1 MEKFYKH
8 PWLILLTITVIT
20 FFFAVQIPR
29 LELDNNNFRFISEDD
44 PAKQVSQYIDD
55 TFGSS
60 LFILVGLHRN
70 YGDVFDAPF
79 LNLIRDYVDKIEAI
93 DIIDPVSSIVNAD
106 YITGDSESIVVEKLL
121 PDDFS
126 GTAEEIARLK
136 EKLLSWDMY
145 RRALISDDF
154 SSTQILVPMNI
165 SSEEAG
171 RPEVVDSFIQVRD
184 IAREMFA
191 GTAELYVT
199 GLPVISATINEAV
212 REDLLLLVPLVI
224 LVVLLTLFFSF
235 KRLSGVILPLLTVVI
250 AVVWSMGA
258 MALFDIKLSVISTV
272 LPVILVAVG
281 SAYGIHLITH
291 YMEDRGKEELDR
303 ESHRALIFA
312 LVKKI
317 AKPVFLAALTTF
329 VGFLSFC
336 FTTVLPI
343 REFGFFASFGV
354 LVSFGI
360 AMTLIPSLLI
370 IRGPGK
376 APAEKAQTGKD
387 PLSGVVVRFFSAI
400 ALYKG
405 AVLFISALVMLVS
418 VIGASRVIID
428 NIFVEYFK
436 PDTDIYKS
444 DLFIREQFGGS
455 KIVSVVAEADS
466 SEVLLSPA
474 CLSAMD
480 DLSAYLETNVPEA
493 GKAMGFTDLI
503 KRINQVFNADE
514 SPEGLK
520 PVPAPPEDGD
530 EDFGFGFEEE
540 SEIADADFGFG
551 NFGVDDAQEFGFG
564 AFEKDEAPPEEE
576 ETPGKVYT
584 LEDLVTLL
592 STASRSGNKTELSV
606 NELVNEM
613 KKLINYE
620 GMSYYEIPA
629 NPARYGK
636 TRPEELAALVSNY
649 LILLSGDIDSYSND
663 ALEPTAIKTTVQFR
677 TLGEADTGRALNEI
691 YRFVEARFPKDV
703 KVTVGG
709 SALVEASLNQQVV
722 HSQLISVILS
732 LALVFLIITISNRS
746 LAAGLIGIAPLSISI
761 LINFAVMGFLGIK
774 LNIGTSMIASLAVG
788 IGIDYTIH
796 YMEAFKREYAL
807 YGGKLKGNGWQE
819 NFTGFIRATFAISG
833 KAIIINAV
841 SVGAGFAVLIFSH
854 FNMLGDFGLLIAL
867 TMVASALVSLTVIP
881 ALLLAF
887 RPKFLETTI

>member
-1 MEKFYKH
+1 
-8 PWLILLTITVIT
+8 
-20 FFFAVQIPR
+20 
-29 LELDNNNFRFISEDD
+29 
-44 PAKQVSQYIDD
+44 
-55 TFGSS
+55 
-60 LFILVGLHRN
+60 
-70 YGDVFDAPF
+70 
-79 LNLIRDYVDKIEAI
+79 
-93 DIIDPVSSIVNAD
+93 
-106 YITGDSESIVVEKLL
+106 
-121 PDDFS
+121 
-126 GTAEEIARLK
+126 
-136 EKLLSWDMY
+136 
-145 RRALISDDF
+145 
-154 SSTQILVPMNI
+154 
-165 SSEEAG
+165 
-171 RPEVVDSFIQVRD
+171 
-184 IAREMFA
+184 
-191 GTAELYVT
+191 
-199 GLPVISATINEAV
+199 
-212 REDLLLLVPLVI
+212 
-224 LVVLLTLFFSF
+224 
-235 KRLSGVILPLLTVVI
+235 
-250 AVVWSMGA
+250 
-258 MALFDIKLSVISTV
+258 V

-281 SAYGIHLITH
+281 SAYGIHVITH
-291 YMEDRGKEELDR
+291 YMEDRGKGELDR
-303 ESHRALIFA
+303 ESHRELVLT

-354 LVSFGI
+354 IVSFGV

-376 APAEKAQTGKD
+376 AVTEKTRKD
-387 PLSGVVVRFFSAI
+387 LLNGVTARFFSAI
-400 ALYKG
+400 APHKG
-405 AVLFISALVMLVS
+405 AVLFISVLVMLVS
-418 VIGASRVIID
+418 VLGASRIIID
-428 NIFVEYFK
+428 NVFVEYFK

-444 DLFIREQFGGS
+444 DLFIRERFGGS

-480 DLSAYLETNVPEA
+480 DLSRYLETNVPEA
-493 GKAMGFTDLI
+493 GKTMGFTDLI

-520 PVPAPPEDGD
+520 PVPVSINNNGEFGFDEESGS
-530 EDFGFGFEEE
+530 EDFGFGSDQETGN
-540 SEIADADFGFG
+540 DDFGFG

-564 AFEKDEAPPEEE
+564 AFEKDEAPPEAEE
-576 ETPGKVYT
+576 EKPGKVYT
-584 LEDLVTLL
+584 LEELTALL
-592 STASRSGNKTELSV
+592 STAARSGNKTELSA
-606 NELVNEM
+606 NELLNEL

-629 NPARYGK
+629 NPAKYGK

-691 YRFVEARFPKDV
+691 YRFVEARFPTDV

-709 SALVEASLNQQVV
+709 SAMVESSLNQQVV

-732 LALVFLIITISNRS
+732 LLLVFLIITVSNRS

-796 YMEAFKREYAL
+796 YMEAFKREYIL
-807 YGGKLKGNGWQE
+807 YGEKLKGTGWKE
-819 NFTGFIRATFAISG
+819 HFANFIRATFAISG

-841 SVGAGFAVLIFSH
+841 SVGAGFAVLMFSH

-867 TMVASALVSLTVIP
+867 TRVASAFVSLTVIP

-887 RPKFLETTI
+887 KPKFLETNT